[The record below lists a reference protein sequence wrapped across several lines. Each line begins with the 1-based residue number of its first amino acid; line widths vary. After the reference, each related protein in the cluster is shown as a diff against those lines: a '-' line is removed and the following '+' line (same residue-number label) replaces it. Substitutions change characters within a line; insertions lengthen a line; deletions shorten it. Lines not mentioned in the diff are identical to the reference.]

1 MTPAT
6 PRKKT
11 HRGHNL
17 IGPRIRAARLKSRP
31 PLKQSDLVARLG
43 VVGVDLDR
51 PTITRIENG
60 RRYLRDYEIIA
71 IARVLKVSVASLFE

>member
-1 MTPAT
+1 MTPSKN
-6 PRKKT
+6 KKT
-11 HRGHNL
+11 TRGHNV
-17 IGPRIRAARLKSRP
+17 IGPRIRAARLKHKPQLS
-31 PLKQSDLVARLG
+31 QNDLVARLG
-43 VVGVDLDR
+43 VAGLDVDR